1 MNRASATVL
10 QVVIALVGLGALVL
24 LLWEPHLEGRNA
36 HATVS
41 EIYVND
47 PFLAYVYVGSI
58 PMFVGLYQALKV
70 VGQAGR
76 GAIRSSGAVRS
87 LRTIKR
93 CALVVVGFVVAGLIY
108 IVASG
113 GSDDRAGGV
122 VIGLVL
128 VSAAIAVATAA
139 AILVR
144 RSRPVLR

>member
-1 MNRASATVL
+1 MEYAR
-10 QVVIALVGLGALVL
+10 
-24 LLWEPHLEGRNA
+24 
-36 HATVS
+36 
-41 EIYVND
+41 
-47 PFLAYVYVGSI
+47 
-58 PMFVGLYQALKV
+58 
-70 VGQAGR
+70 AGR

-139 AILVR
+139 RLQPQAGEAPRIPTVTEMALDQQTAQGR
-144 RSRPVLR
+144 RGKARRGGAGG